1 MSVSCLENIFIE
13 NNCQGSLVLW
23 AHLEGKIHLPFSTS
37 APFYMIDLLL
47 KIDSYHEYNLLDV
60 KQQSINLSVCII
72 GILHLSKLFHNIL
85 LECDL

>member
-47 KIDSYHEYNLLDV
+47 KIDSYHEYN
-60 KQQSINLSVCII
+60 
-72 GILHLSKLFHNIL
+72 
-85 LECDL
+85 